1 MSRCGDVVIPT
12 CPSTPYQ
19 IKDTDDNVLYQGT
32 IISGE
37 VLIQQIANSV
47 VSNSNDSYSIDL
59 LSQQNLDLPNINF
72 TDSDGTK
79 VEVDDADTVN
89 GLQFVSSTITSTV
102 STISLSLGINNK
114 RYTITC
120 RITTAGGLHYERSV
134 FLRVRE
140 K

>member
-1 MSRCGDVVIPT
+1 MAYKWPDKDKDEIVDYSVDWSRFLNT
-12 CPSTPYQ
+12 
-19 IKDTDDNVLYQGT
+19 DT
-32 IISGE
+32 ISA
-37 VLIQQIANSV
+37 VTWYI
-47 VSNSNDSYSIDL
+47 
-59 LSQQNLDLPNINF
+59 

-102 STISLSLGINNK
+102 STIRLSLGINNK

-120 RITTAGGLHYERSV
+120 RITTAGGLQYERSV